1 MPVRELMSAHALRE
15 ARREGILLDA
25 IEEAYVYPD
34 FVRPS
39 HHDIER
45 EIRSLYVG
53 DAAIEVVVDTIDG
66 RVVTVWRKHLDP

>member
-1 MPVRELMSAHALRE
+1 MPFRELMSAHALRE
-15 ARREGILLDA
+15 ARREGISLDE
-25 IEEAYVYPD
+25 IEESYVYPD
-34 FVRPS
+34 FVRTS
-39 HHDIER
+39 HHEIAR